1 LGTEKGKG
9 ESVWER
15 HERIIKGLIEAGEI
29 ITKQSKVKMSS
40 FALSARRKQNPR
52 NDRRF
57 TKEAVARQT
66 IIIP

>member
-1 LGTEKGKG
+1 LGIEKN
-9 ESVWER
+9 ESVWES
-15 HERIIKGLIEAGEI
+15 HERLIESL
-29 ITKQSKVKMSS
+29 TKQSKVKMSS